1 LFSFGT
7 GRKTSRNIQKIFC
20 RYLSIILSTEEA
32 FLQDDPYGS
41 LKLEASPNSFGIQVL
56 ALIGNNFAI
65 EIIDFFYTSR
75 GGAVTIKIIFVIQN
89 VFLTN

>member
-1 LFSFGT
+1 LKVIDEKSRIRYCLFLVLLEKPREIFRKYFVGT
-7 GRKTSRNIQKIFC
+7 F
-20 RYLSIILSTEEA
+20 LLILSTKEA

-65 EIIDFFYTSR
+65 EIIDFF
-75 GGAVTIKIIFVIQN
+75 I
-89 VFLTN
+89 